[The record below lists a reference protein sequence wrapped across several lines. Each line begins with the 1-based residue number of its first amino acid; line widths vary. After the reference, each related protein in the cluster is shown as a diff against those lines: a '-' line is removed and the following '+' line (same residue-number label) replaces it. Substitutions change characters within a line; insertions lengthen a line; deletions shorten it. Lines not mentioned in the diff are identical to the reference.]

1 VEGDPVTLLRK
12 EDLVKAMSPT
22 TPMVDRLVVTPMLDP
37 DVQVGPA
44 SIDLRLG
51 SDFLLARR
59 AEGSGIDPADD
70 DELAIERTQERTTV
84 PLGEPFWLHPQQF
97 ALGATLEFIR
107 MPTSLGAYV
116 VGRSSWGRI
125 GLIVATA
132 IVVQPG
138 YHGALTFELV
148 NEGERPI
155 ALYPGLRI
163 AQLSVH
169 ELTAKT
175 EFPYEAQAKYVSA
188 IGPEPPKLA
197 WDANEV
203 KRMKL
208 LRDRLSK
215 R

>member
-1 VEGDPVTLLRK
+1 MTLLRK
-12 EDLVKAMSPT
+12 EDLLEAMSPT
-22 TPMVDRLVVTPMLDP
+22 TPMADRLVVTPMLDL

-44 SIDLRLG
+44 SIDLRLS

-107 MPTSLGAYV
+107 MPAHLGAYV

-132 IVVQPG
+132 IMVQPG
-138 YHGALTFELV
+138 YHGALTLELV
-148 NEGERPI
+148 NDGETPI
-155 ALYPGLRI
+155 ALYPGLRV
-163 AQLSVH
+163 AQLTVH
-169 ELTAKT
+169 QLTAKT
-175 EFPYEAQAKYVSA
+175 QFPYEAHAKYVSP

-203 KRMKL
+203 EQMKL

-215 R
+215 L